1 MKHWHSILLAGL
13 LSSSV
18 LAESTTPAD
27 TSALEQEAQQVVQQF
42 GGQLKSVLQAS
53 MMSGGPVQAMQVCK
67 TNAPQIAQTVGAEQG
82 WIVARTSIKVRNPNN
97 QPDAWEA
104 QVLADWADKIA
115 NGAPVAG
122 LKTSAVVEQNGKPV
136 FRYMQAIPT
145 ADLCLNC
152 HGSQLSAQV
161 QETLQALYPQD
172 QATGFAAGDLR
183 GAFSLQKS
191 L

>member
-42 GGQLKSVLQAS
+42 GGQLKSVLQAT

-82 WIVARTSIKVRNPNN
+82 WVVARTSAKVRNPNN

-122 LKTSAVVEQNGKPV
+122 LKTSAVVEQNGHQV

>member
-1 MKHWHSILLAGL
+1 MKQWHSILLAGL
-13 LSSSV
+13 LSSSA
-18 LAESTTPAD
+18 LAESPSNTD
-27 TSALEQEAQQVVQQF
+27 TSALEQEAQQIVQQF
-42 GGQLKSVLQAS
+42 GGQLKSVLQAT
-53 MMSGGPVQAMQVCK
+53 MISGGPVQAMQVCK

-82 WIVARTSIKVRNPNN
+82 WVVARTSAKVRNPNN

-122 LKTSAVVEQNGKPV
+122 LKKAAVVEQNGKPV

-172 QATGFAAGDLR
+172 KATGFATGDLR

>member
-1 MKHWHSILLAGL
+1 MKQWHSILLAGL
-13 LSSSV
+13 LSSSA
-18 LAESTTPAD
+18 LAESPTPAD

-82 WIVARTSIKVRNPNN
+82 WVVARTSAKVRNPNN

-104 QVLADWADKIA
+104 QVLADWAEKIA
-115 NGAPVAG
+115 KGAPVAG
-122 LKTSAVVEQNGKPV
+122 LKIAAVVEQNGQSV

-145 ADLCLNC
+145 AWIC
-152 HGSQLSAQV
+152 A
-161 QETLQALYPQD
+161 
-172 QATGFAAGDLR
+172 
-183 GAFSLQKS
+183 
-191 L
+191 